1 MAKMKL
7 AYKGSFGGIAN
18 VGDIVT
24 DASGVA
30 WICTRAT
37 SSQPGTDETA
47 WRQSIVRD
55 SAWDELGP
63 PGPPGESI
71 KGDRGVPG
79 RDGQSIT
86 GPPGEPGLRYR
97 GEHSNRVEYIPGDVV
112 FDSESGSSYVCVREN
127 RARGV
132 DNEKYFNPLALR
144 GADGQDGQSLQGQR
158 GRRGENAQTIVIENG
173 NPPVAAIFDSNTARG
188 DVLYVADTGH
198 VDLAQAN
205 GEPQAIA
212 VGIALASV
220 ASGMAGTYQTTGPVS
235 NPAWNLTPG
244 AVYYL
249 SPSVAGGMTDTFP
262 NSPGDYV
269 CILGAA
275 LSETEFNLNIHW
287 ALVIGS

>member
-1 MAKMKL
+1 MA
-7 AYKGSFGGIAN
+7 A
-18 VGDIVT
+18 
-24 DASGVA
+24 
-30 WICTRAT
+30 
-37 SSQPGTDETA
+37 
-47 WRQSIVRD
+47 
-55 SAWDELGP
+55 
-63 PGPPGESI
+63 
-71 KGDRGVPG
+71 
-79 RDGQSIT
+79 
-86 GPPGEPGLRYR
+86 R
-97 GEHSNRVEYIPGDVV
+97 GEQGERGEAG
-112 FDSESGSSYVCVREN
+112 FSG
-127 RARGV
+127 G
-132 DNEKYFNPLALR
+132 
-144 GADGQDGQSLQGQR
+144 R
-158 GRRGENAQTIVIENG
+158 GRPGENAQTIVIENG
-173 NPPVAAIFDSNTARG
+173 NPPSIAVFDSNTARG
-188 DVLYVADTGH
+188 DVLYVAETGH